1 MPYNLTR
8 IYEPARVTVAVEY
21 FDDAR
26 ASLER
31 GNHGMPTDRPDY
43 SERRSVTVPAWRP
56 KDLKRRLFA
65 DPQRFLGSA
74 TFGAV
79 VSCASAGTDDLD
91 PAFVAN
97 RRVLASVDGCKILAA
112 QR

>member
-1 MPYNLTR
+1 
-8 IYEPARVTVAVEY
+8 
-21 FDDAR
+21 
-26 ASLER
+26 
-31 GNHGMPTDRPDY
+31 MPTDRPDY